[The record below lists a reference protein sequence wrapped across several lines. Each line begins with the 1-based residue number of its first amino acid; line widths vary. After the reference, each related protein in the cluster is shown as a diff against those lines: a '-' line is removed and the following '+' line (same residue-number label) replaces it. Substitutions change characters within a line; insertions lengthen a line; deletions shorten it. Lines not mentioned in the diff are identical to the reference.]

1 MKFTPSQTIVS
12 SYSIATSVSSTSF
25 LSWKVS
31 GTIFKLSLDSIF
43 LRSFDFSSIMLCC
56 LASIFLARFIIFAA
70 LCPTYP
76 LSNLLPEL
84 VVPCLLL
91 STLSDHVD
99 VRFAELESLLISFFN
114 FSFSTSSKPSCNSLV
129 FA

>member
-1 MKFTPSQTIVS
+1 MF
-12 SYSIATSVSSTSF
+12 
-25 LSWKVS
+25 
-31 GTIFKLSLDSIF
+31 
-43 LRSFDFSSIMLCC
+43 CC

-84 VVPCLLL
+84 VVPCLLP

-114 FSFSTSSKPSCNSLV
+114 FSFSASSKPSCNSLFLHHEEKFPFCISILVLLIDKIWSTQLSKKDLSCEIRINPFFFSSNYLV